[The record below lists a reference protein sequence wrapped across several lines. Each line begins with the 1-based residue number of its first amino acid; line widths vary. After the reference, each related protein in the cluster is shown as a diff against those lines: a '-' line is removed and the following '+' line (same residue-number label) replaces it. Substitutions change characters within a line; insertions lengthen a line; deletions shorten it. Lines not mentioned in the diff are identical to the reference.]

1 MIPLAMPNLTGNE
14 KKYLENCIDTTY
26 VSSVGE
32 YVTKF
37 EEMIADATGSI
48 GAVATSSGT
57 TGIHAAL
64 TAVGVKHADLVI
76 IPTFTFIAS
85 ANAVRHCGADPWLM
99 DINPSTWCLDPE
111 IVRSE
116 IEAHC
121 EKREYGLFHKESGK
135 KVAALMPVYTLG
147 NIPDM
152 ERFRSIADEYNIPL
166 AVDAACAIGAAYH
179 TSDGKDV
186 PFGSLADL
194 SVLSFNGN
202 KTITCGGGGAVV
214 GCNNELLDHV
224 RHLTTTARVWPD
236 YDFDEV
242 GFNYRMTN
250 IQAAVG
256 VAQMERLPDFITTK
270 RYVRRYYE
278 NQLEELRDKEIT
290 FFPTTE
296 GSSCWFSGIVLPDG
310 SGLSNSKTVCAKLK
324 EDGIEARPFWKPV
337 HLQKPYS
344 DCPKS
349 SVDVA
354 ESLWQRI
361 ITLPCSTN
369 VTEYELAKVVISVK
383 AAKGLGIDINMLESY
398 MDCNVH
404 IETGVEL
411 QPILEAMS
419 IFKEDAD

>member
-14 KKYLENCIDTTY
+14 KKYLDNCIDTTF

-37 EEMIADATGSI
+37 EKMVAEATGSTY
-48 GAVATSSGT
+48 AVATSSGT

-64 TAVGVKHADLVI
+64 TAVGVKHGDLVI

-99 DINPSTWCLDPE
+99 DIGAWDWCLNPGL
-111 IVRSE
+111 VRNE
-116 IEAHC
+116 IEEHC
-121 EKREYGLFHKESGK
+121 DRHDDGQLYHKDTNQR
-135 KVAALMPVYTLG
+135 VAALMPVYTLG
-147 NIPDM
+147 NIPYM
-152 ERFRSIADEYNIPL
+152 EGFRVIADDFDIPL
-166 AVDAACAIGAAYH
+166 IVDAACAIGATYKN
-179 TSDGKDV
+179 SSGEDV
-186 PFGSLADL
+186 QFGALADL

-214 GCNNELLDHV
+214 GNDEELLNHV

-256 VAQMERLPDFITTK
+256 CAQMERLDSFIETK
-270 RYVRRYYE
+270 RKVRKYYE
-278 NQLEELRDKEIT
+278 EQLGNLRNQGIT
-290 FFPTTE
+290 FFPTTD
-296 GSSCWFSGIVLPDG
+296 GSSCWFSGIVLPED
-310 SGLSNSKTVCAKLK
+310 LELEITKEICVKLK
-324 EDGIEARPFWKPV
+324 ESGLEVRPFWKPV
-337 HLQKPYS
+337 HLQKPYH

-349 SVDVA
+349 DVSIA
-354 ESLWQRI
+354 ENLWQRI

-369 VTEYELAKVVISVK
+369 ITEEELKTVVDRVK
-383 AAKGLGIDINMLESY
+383 
-398 MDCNVH
+398 
-404 IETGVEL
+404 
-411 QPILEAMS
+411 EAV
-419 IFKEDAD
+419 